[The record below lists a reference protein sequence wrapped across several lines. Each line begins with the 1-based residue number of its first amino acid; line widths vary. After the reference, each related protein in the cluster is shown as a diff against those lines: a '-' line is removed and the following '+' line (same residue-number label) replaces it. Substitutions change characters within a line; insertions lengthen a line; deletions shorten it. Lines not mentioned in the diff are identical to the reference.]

1 MSTIKANTIQP
12 LSDSASVVVRTNAQD
27 SLTVDSSG
35 NITVRNEA
43 VIEGINIGLGGQSTS
58 SNLRFG
64 RDALSGSGDG
74 SLNTALG
81 HQTLDVNNG
90 GSSNTAVGYQA
101 LFANTTGARNVGVG
115 VLSSGI
121 VNTGS
126 DNTAVGW
133 GSGNLLGSDSQNTCI
148 GSGAAAASNVA
159 NSIAIGYNASAAT
172 NNSVYLGNANTTSL
186 YMGNGTAVAPAFV
199 GRAWVTFRGTHTS
212 AGVGEATPTNT
223 DRYILAS
230 GNVTKVTRVAIG
242 TYDVYFTTAMPTA
255 HYVPFVTT
263 IDGGNIVG
271 TVTATSWTT
280 TTAHTSSGT
289 ANKTASVLRI
299 NITDTAL
306 AGQTNYDLFEIYVGV
321 FC

>member
-12 LSDSASVVVRTNAQD
+12 LSDSTSVVVRTNAQD

-43 VIEGINIGLGGQSTS
+43 VIDGINIGLGGGSIA

-64 RDALSGSGDG
+64 TNALSGSGDG

-81 HQTLDVNNG
+81 HQTLDVNTT

-101 LFANTTGARNVGVG
+101 LLANTTGARNVGVG

-121 VNTGS
+121 VNTGN

-172 NNSVYLGNANTTSL
+172 SNSVYLGNASTTSL
-186 YMGNGTAVAPAFV
+186 YMGNGSVVAPLYGV
-199 GRAWVTFRGTHTS
+199 RAWVRFTYS
-212 AGVGEATPTNT
+212 AAGGIEVKGQGNVAQVVRNGVGDYTISFTIPLPSNYAVAGAGNENPGGAYLNGTGVYQVAVNIFNHDNATPTFCRITLANIDSNSTT
-223 DRYILAS
+223 DCEVCTVI
-230 GNVTKVTRVAIG
+230 
-242 TYDVYFTTAMPTA
+242 
-255 HYVPFVTT
+255 FV
-263 IDGGNIVG
+263 G
-271 TVTATSWTT
+271 
-280 TTAHTSSGT
+280 
-289 ANKTASVLRI
+289 
-299 NITDTAL
+299 
-306 AGQTNYDLFEIYVGV
+306 
-321 FC
+321 

>member
-43 VIEGINIGLGGQSTS
+43 VIDGINIGLGGGSIA

-64 RDALSGSGDG
+64 RNALSGSDDG

-81 HQTLDVNNG
+81 HQTLNVNIT

-101 LFANTTGARNVGVG
+101 LLANTTGARNVGVG

-133 GSGNLLGSDSQNTCI
+133 GSGNRLGSDSQNTCI
-148 GSGAAAASNVA
+148 GSSAAAANGVA
-159 NSIAIGYNASAAT
+159 NSIAIGYNSSAAT
-172 NNSVYLGNANTTSL
+172 SNSVYLGNAFATSL
-186 YMGNGTAVAPAFV
+186 YTGNGSVMAPMYPV
-199 GRAWVTFRGTHTS
+199 RAWGRIEPNGASAPVLRSGGNIAS
-212 AGVGEATPTNT
+212 VSRAGVGDILVTLSTPMTDAYYAVVASSVGQVVTGVDNRTQVSVVVASPNTFNIILAQSNT
-223 DRYILAS
+223 D
-230 GNVTKVTRVAIG
+230 
-242 TYDVYFTTAMPTA
+242 
-255 HYVPFVTT
+255 
-263 IDGGNIVG
+263 
-271 TVTATSWTT
+271 
-280 TTAHTSSGT
+280 
-289 ANKTASVLRI
+289 VLRDFAVNNTI
-299 NITDTAL
+299 W
-306 AGQTNYDLFEIYVGV
+306 FVVVG
-321 FC
+321 